1 MYHHAKLLQINKFAF
16 NLGECLSGGKENM
29 NSRERVFKTLNHE
42 EPDKVPIDI
51 GGTSCTTM
59 IEPVYKKL
67 LKRYRVNNHKYGII
81 HSVMRSVD
89 ICEEVKD
96 LLGSDTDIIC
106 LNEPSG
112 GRIKLTTNG
121 FVDEW
126 GINYRRSKV
135 GDDFYYDICENPL
148 ANASLEDL
156 KNYRWPDPFDEI
168 RYKGLKEK
176 AKELAEKDRFV
187 LGNILESAIFEI
199 AWAMRGFAQFLM
211 DIMINKKFA
220 HALLE
225 KITFI
230 QKTIYEK
237 FLEEVGEHI
246 DMIFIADDLATQDS
260 LLFSPALY
268 REMIKPYQ
276 IEYFKVKNKN
286 NLKLLYH
293 SCGNVYPLL
302 NDFIEMGVDAVNP
315 VQISAREM
323 DPTRLKNNY
332 GDQIT
337 FWGGIDTQIVLNS
350 RNREFVVS
358 SIKKIMD
365 VFAPGGGFVL
375 TSVHNIQSD
384 VPVENIKTMTDS
396 ALSFGKY

>member
-1 MYHHAKLLQINKFAF
+1 
-16 NLGECLSGGKENM
+16 M
-29 NSRERVFKTLNHE
+29 NSRERVLKTLNHE
-42 EPDKVPIDI
+42 EPDRVPVDI

-59 IEPVYKKL
+59 VEPVYKKL
-67 LKRYRVNNHKYGII
+67 LKRYHVNDHQYGII

-96 LLGSDTDIIC
+96 LLSSDTDIMC

-112 GRIKLTTNG
+112 GRIELTASG

-126 GINYRRSKV
+126 GINYRKSKV
-135 GDDFYYDICENPL
+135 GDDFYYDICKNPL
-148 ANASLEDL
+148 ANANLEDL
-156 KNYRWPDPFDEI
+156 KNYPWPDPFDKV

-176 AKELAEKDRFV
+176 AKELAEKNRFV

-199 AWAMRGFAQFLM
+199 AWAMRGFAKFLM
-211 DIMINKKFA
+211 DLIINKEFA

-246 DMIFIADDLATQDS
+246 DMVFIADDLATQDS

-276 IEYFKVKNKN
+276 AEYFKVKNKN

-293 SCGNVYPLL
+293 SCGNISALL
-302 NDFIEMGVDAVNP
+302 NDFVEIGVDAINP
-315 VQISAREM
+315 VQVSAKGM
-323 DPTRLKNNY
+323 DPERLKEEF
-332 GDQIT
+332 GEKIC
-337 FWGGIDTQIVLNS
+337 FWGGVDTQTILNS
-350 RNREFVVS
+350 PDKNVV
-358 SIKKIMD
+358 KNAVENLVKIL
-365 VFAPGGGFVL
+365 APGGGFIL
-375 TSVHNIQSD
+375 TSVHNVQND
-384 VPVENIKTMTDS
+384 VPVENIKTMAET
-396 ALSFGKY
+396 ALSVGKY

>member
-1 MYHHAKLLQINKFAF
+1 
-16 NLGECLSGGKENM
+16 M
-29 NSRERVFKTLNHE
+29 NSRERVLKTLNHE
-42 EPDKVPIDI
+42 EPDRVPIDI

-59 IEPVYKKL
+59 IEPVYKDF
-67 LKRYRVNNHKYGII
+67 LKRYEVNNHKYEII
-81 HSVMRSVD
+81 HSVMRSVN
-89 ICEEVKD
+89 ICEESKD
-96 LLGSDTDIIC
+96 LLSSDTDIIC
-106 LNEPSG
+106 LNEPRG
-112 GRIKLTTNG
+112 GRIKLTNNG
-121 FVDEW
+121 FIDEW

-148 ANASLEDL
+148 VNASLEDL
-156 KNYRWPDPFDEI
+156 KNYPWPDPFDEV

-199 AWAMRGFAQFLM
+199 AWAMRGFAKFLM
-211 DIMINKKFA
+211 DLIINKEFA

-246 DMIFIADDLATQDS
+246 DMVFIADELATQDS

-276 IEYFKVKNKN
+276 AEYFKVKNKN

-293 SCGNVYPLL
+293 SCGNISALL
-302 NDFIEMGVDAVNP
+302 NDFIEMGVDAINP
-315 VQISAREM
+315 VQVSAKGM
-323 DPTRLKNNY
+323 DPERLKEEF
-332 GDQIT
+332 GEKIC
-337 FWGGIDTQIVLNS
+337 FWGGVDTQTILNS
-350 RNREFVVS
+350 TDKNVV
-358 SIKKIMD
+358 KDAVENLVKIL
-365 VFAPGGGFVL
+365 APGGGFIL
-375 TSVHNIQSD
+375 TSVHNIQND
-384 VPVENIKTMTDS
+384 VPVENIKTMTET
-396 ALSFGKY
+396 ALSVGKY

>member
-1 MYHHAKLLQINKFAF
+1 
-16 NLGECLSGGKENM
+16 M
-29 NSRERVFKTLNHE
+29 NSRERVLKTLNHE
-42 EPDKVPIDI
+42 EADRVPVDI

-59 IEPVYKKL
+59 VEPVYKKL
-67 LKRYRVNNHKYGII
+67 LKRYHVNDHQYGII

-96 LLGSDTDIIC
+96 LLSSDTDIMC

-112 GRIKLTTNG
+112 GRIELTASG

-126 GINYRRSKV
+126 GINYRKSKV
-135 GDDFYYDICENPL
+135 GDDFYYDICKNPL
-148 ANASLEDL
+148 ANANLEDL
-156 KNYRWPDPFDEI
+156 KNYPWPDPFDKV

-176 AKELAEKDRFV
+176 AKELAKKNRFV

-199 AWAMRGFAQFLM
+199 AWAMRGFAKFLM
-211 DIMINKKFA
+211 DLIINKEFA

-246 DMIFIADDLATQDS
+246 DMVFIADDLATQDS

-276 IEYFKVKNKN
+276 AEYFKVKNKN

-293 SCGNVYPLL
+293 SCGNISALL
-302 NDFIEMGVDAVNP
+302 NDFVEIGVDSINP
-315 VQISAREM
+315 VQVSAKGM
-323 DPTRLKNNY
+323 DPERLKEEF
-332 GDQIT
+332 GEKIC
-337 FWGGIDTQIVLNS
+337 FWGGVDTQTILNS
-350 RNREFVVS
+350 PDKNVV
-358 SIKKIMD
+358 KNAVENLVKIL
-365 VFAPGGGFVL
+365 APGGGFIL
-375 TSVHNIQSD
+375 TSVHNVQND
-384 VPVENIKTMTDS
+384 VPVENIKTMAET
-396 ALSFGKY
+396 ALSVGKY

>member
-1 MYHHAKLLQINKFAF
+1 V
-16 NLGECLSGGKENM
+16 
-29 NSRERVFKTLNHE
+29 NSRERVIKTLNHE
-42 EPDKVPIDI
+42 EPDRVPIDI

-59 IEPVYKKL
+59 IEPVYELL
-67 LKRYRVNNHKYGII
+67 LKKHQIKNNNYDII

-96 LLGSDTDIIC
+96 LLKSDTDIIC
-106 LNEPSG
+106 LNEPKR
-112 GRIKLTTNG
+112 GRIELTDNG

-156 KNYRWPDPFDEI
+156 KNYPWPDPFDKV

-176 AKELAEKDRFV
+176 AKILAGKDRFL

-211 DIMINKKFA
+211 DLMINKEFA

-230 QKTIYEK
+230 QKTIYKK

-246 DMIFIADDLATQDS
+246 DMVFIADDLATQDS

-276 IEYFKVKNKN
+276 AEYFKVKNKH

-293 SCGNVYPLL
+293 SCGNIFPLL
-302 NDFIEMGVDAVNP
+302 NDFIEIGVDAINP
-315 VQISAREM
+315 VQISAKEM
-323 DPTRLKNNY
+323 DPKRLKKEF
-332 GDQIT
+332 GEKIC
-337 FWGGIDTQIVLNS
+337 FWGGIDTQTVLNS
-350 RNREFVVS
+350 SDKNVVKEAVVNL
-358 SIKKIMD
+358 IKIL
-365 VFAPGGGFVL
+365 APGGGFVL
-375 TSVHNIQSD
+375 TSVHNVQSD
-384 VPVENIKTMTDS
+384 VPVENIKTMIDTAFS
-396 ALSFGKY
+396 AGKY

>member
-1 MYHHAKLLQINKFAF
+1 
-16 NLGECLSGGKENM
+16 M

-42 EPDKVPIDI
+42 EPDRVPIDI

-59 IEPVYKKL
+59 IEPVYKDL
-67 LKRYRVNNHKYGII
+67 LRRYQINNHKYEIT
-81 HSVMRSVD
+81 HSVMRSVN
-89 ICEEVKD
+89 ICEEAKD
-96 LLGSDTDIIC
+96 LLSSDTDIIC
-106 LNEPSG
+106 LNEPTG
-112 GRIKLTTNG
+112 GRIELTDNG

-135 GDDFYYDICENPL
+135 GDDFYYNICGNPL

-156 KNYRWPDPFDEI
+156 KNYCWPDPFNKN

-176 AKELAEKDRFV
+176 AKVLAGKDRFV

-211 DIMINKKFA
+211 DIMINKEFA
-220 HALLE
+220 HALLG

-237 FLEEVGEHI
+237 FLEEVGENI

-276 IEYFKVKNKN
+276 AEHFKVKNKN

-293 SCGNVYPLL
+293 SCGNISTLL
-302 NDFIEMGVDAVNP
+302 NDFIEIGVDAINP
-315 VQISAREM
+315 VQISAKGM
-323 DPTRLKNNY
+323 DPKKLKHEF
-332 GDQIT
+332 GEKIC
-337 FWGGIDTQIVLNS
+337 FWGGVDTQIILNS
-350 RNREFVVS
+350 PDKNVV
-358 SIKKIMD
+358 KDAVENLVKIL
-365 VFAPGGGFVL
+365 APGGGFVL

-384 VPVENIKTMTDS
+384 VPVENIKTMIET
-396 ALSFGKY
+396 ALSAGKY

>member
-1 MYHHAKLLQINKFAF
+1 MYHHTELVQINKFLF
-16 NLGECLSGGKENM
+16 NSGEYLSGGKENM

-42 EPDKVPIDI
+42 EPDRVPIDI

-59 IEPVYKKL
+59 VEPVYQKL
-67 LKRYRVNNHKYGII
+67 LGKYHIKNKDYGII
-81 HSVMRSVD
+81 HSPTRS
-89 ICEEVKD
+89 INIHEEVKE
-96 LLGSDTDIIC
+96 LLHSDTDIMC
-106 LNEPSG
+106 VNEPSG
-112 GRIKLTTNG
+112 GRIKMTEYG
-121 FVDEW
+121 FIDEW
-126 GINYRRSKV
+126 GVKYRRSKV
-135 GDDFYYDICENPL
+135 GDDFYYDICRNPL
-148 ANASLEDL
+148 AEAELGDL
-156 KNYRWPDPFDEI
+156 GKYPWPDPLDPA

-176 AKELAEKDRFV
+176 AKMLAEKDRFI
-187 LGNILESAIFEI
+187 LGSILESSIFEV
-199 AWAMRGFAQFLM
+199 AWYLRGFQEFLI
-211 DIMINKKFA
+211 DIISNKKFA

-276 IEYFKVKNKN
+276 MEYFKVKEKN
-286 NLKLLYH
+286 GLKLLYH
-293 SCGNVYPLL
+293 CCGDVYPLL
-302 NDFIEMGVDAVNP
+302 DDLTEMGVDAINP

-323 DPTRLKNNY
+323 DPARLKEKY
-332 GDQIT
+332 GDQIC
-337 FWGGIDTQIVLNS
+337 FWGGVDTQNVLNAT
-350 RNREFVVS
+350 NRDFIIS
-358 SIKKIMD
+358 SIKKVMD
-365 VFAPGGGFVL
+365 IFAPGGGFVL

-384 VPVENIKTMTDS
+384 VPVENIKTMIDC

>member
-1 MYHHAKLLQINKFAF
+1 MH
-16 NLGECLSGGKENM
+16 
-29 NSRERVFKTLNHE
+29 SRERVLKALNHE

-59 IEPVYKKL
+59 IEPVYKNL
-67 LKRYRVNNHKYGII
+67 LKRYHVNNKKYEII
-81 HSVMRSVD
+81 HSVMRSVN
-89 ICEEVKD
+89 ICEEAKD
-96 LLGSDTDIIC
+96 LLNSDTDIIC
-106 LNEPSG
+106 LNNPRG
-112 GRIKLTTNG
+112 GRIELKDNG

-156 KNYRWPDPFDEI
+156 KNYSWPDPFDEV

-176 AKELAEKDRFV
+176 AKILAGKDRFV

-211 DIMINKKFA
+211 DLMINKEFA

-246 DMIFIADDLATQDS
+246 DMVFIADDLATQDS

-276 IEYFKVKNKN
+276 AEYFKVKNKN

-293 SCGNVYPLL
+293 SCGNISALL
-302 NDFIEMGVDAVNP
+302 NDFIEIGVDAINP
-315 VQISAREM
+315 VQISAKGM
-323 DPTRLKNNY
+323 DPKRLKKEF
-332 GDQIT
+332 GEKVC
-337 FWGGIDTQIVLNS
+337 FWGGIDTQTILNS
-350 RNREFVVS
+350 PDKNIVKDAVENLV
-358 SIKKIMD
+358 KIL
-365 VFAPGGGFVL
+365 APGGGFVL

-384 VPVENIKTMTDS
+384 VPVENIKIMTET
-396 ALSFGKY
+396 ALSVGKY

>member
-1 MYHHAKLLQINKFAF
+1 VYHHAKLLHINKFAF
-16 NLGECLSGGKENM
+16 NLGECLSGDKDNM

-67 LKRYRVNNHKYGII
+67 LKRYHINNHKYGII

-96 LLGSDTDIIC
+96 FLGSDTDIIC

-135 GDDFYYDICENPL
+135 GDDFYYDICENP
-148 ANASLEDL
+148 
-156 KNYRWPDPFDEI
+156 
-168 RYKGLKEK
+168 
-176 AKELAEKDRFV
+176 

-268 REMIKPYQ
+268 RKMIKPYQ

-302 NDFIEMGVDAVNP
+302 NDFIEMGIDAINP

-323 DPTRLKNNY
+323 EPTRLKNNY
-332 GDQIT
+332 GDQIA
-337 FWGGIDTQIVLNS
+337 FWGGVDTQIVLNS
-350 RNREFVVS
+350 RNRELVVS

-384 VPVENIKTMTDS
+384 VPVENIKTMIDS

>member
-1 MYHHAKLLQINKFAF
+1 
-16 NLGECLSGGKENM
+16 M
-29 NSRERVFKTLNHE
+29 NSRERVLKTLNHE
-42 EPDKVPIDI
+42 EPDRVPIDI

-67 LKRYRVNNHKYGII
+67 LKRYHLNNHEYGII

-89 ICEEVKD
+89 ICEEAKD
-96 LLGSDTDIIC
+96 LLSSDTDIIC
-106 LNEPSG
+106 LNDPAG
-112 GRIKLTTNG
+112 GRIELTDNG

-148 ANASLEDL
+148 ANASLGDL
-156 KNYRWPDPFDEI
+156 KNYPWPDPFDEI
-168 RYKGLKEK
+168 RYKGLEEK
-176 AKELAEKDRFV
+176 AKILAVKDRFV

-211 DIMINKKFA
+211 DLMINKVFA

-237 FLEEVGEHI
+237 FLEEVGEHV
-246 DMIFIADDLATQDS
+246 DMVFIADDLATQDS

-276 IEYFKVKNKN
+276 AEYFKVKNKN

-293 SCGNVYPLL
+293 SCGNISPLL
-302 NDFIEMGVDAVNP
+302 NDFVEIGVDAINP
-315 VQISAREM
+315 VQISAKGM
-323 DPTRLKNNY
+323 DPNRLKKEF
-332 GDQIT
+332 GEKIC
-337 FWGGIDTQIVLNS
+337 FWGGVDTQTILNFTDK
-350 RNREFVVS
+350 NVV
-358 SIKKIMD
+358 KDAVENLVKIL
-365 VFAPGGGFVL
+365 APGGGFVL

-384 VPVENIKTMTDS
+384 VPVENIKTMIET
-396 ALSFGKY
+396 ALSVGKY